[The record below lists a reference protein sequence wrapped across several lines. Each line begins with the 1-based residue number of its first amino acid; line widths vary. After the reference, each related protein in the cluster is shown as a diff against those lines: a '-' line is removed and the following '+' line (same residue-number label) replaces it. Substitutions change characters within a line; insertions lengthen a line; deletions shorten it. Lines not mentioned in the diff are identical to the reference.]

1 MYRWVVGVVV
11 GCLVGT
17 AHAHAAP
24 PIRDGEFVVA
34 EGADFSVGGRPFH
47 VVGANVGV
55 VHGGAHRRAMPETL
69 EAAASDG
76 LNVVRI
82 WALGERAS
90 DAPSWTREYSFRLGR
105 GGWVEESFEHL
116 DRVLDEARR
125 LGLRVILVLANRWG
139 DHGGVPPAVS
149 EDEDHP

>member
-1 MYRWVVGVVV
+1 
-11 GCLVGT
+11 
-17 AHAHAAP
+17 
-24 PIRDGEFVVA
+24 
-34 EGADFSVGGRPFH
+34 
-47 VVGANVGV
+47 
-55 VHGGAHRRAMPETL
+55 MPETL

-139 DHGGVPPAVS
+139 DHGGVPQMLRWCGEQRAAAGAPDVS
-149 EDEDHP
+149 LCCTTSARSAATASFVFNSKLSILSGP